1 MNELRRKAFAGARW
15 TSISNISVALLYL
28 LKLSILGRL
37 LTKEEF
43 GLASLAM
50 VVLGFVQGFVDM
62 GLSNA
67 IIHSQNIKKKHL
79 DTMYWLNFLAGG
91 FFFLILNLLASQAA
105 SFYEQPGLESLF
117 RGISFAFLIQPIG
130 LQFKVLNQKELNFFP
145 IAVAEIFGAFI
156 GVLGAYLMAK
166 ADMGAKALVYSFLLN
181 TTVVSLI
188 FLFIGLRNNKPSLYF
203 KPREVG
209 PFLKFGLF
217 QMGEKAINYFN
228 TQFDVLVIGKVLGTE
243 VVGVYNIAK
252 QLVMRPAAIINP
264 IITRVTFPAMAKIQN
279 DESRLKKAYLKTL
292 NYLSSINFLVYA
304 GIFVLA
310 PEVIQI
316 FFGKGWA
323 DAVGI
328 LRVLCIF
335 AAIRSTGNPVG
346 SLLLAR
352 GYASLGFYWN
362 LGLFFIIPAV
372 VYVGS
377 LWGIYGVCWS
387 LVALSTVLI
396 VPNWRVQVYPLC
408 NAGFN
413 EYHKQILVP
422 LITATLSGAVAF
434 YVLKWF
440 DGMLLRIFVASFV
453 GLIIGFI
460 LNWFVNRSF
469 VHTLM
474 ELTSLRRKH

>member
-1 MNELRRKAFAGARW
+1 MDIRKKSISGIRW
-15 TSISNISVALLYL
+15 TTITNVTVAILYL
-28 LKLSILGRL
+28 AKLSILGRFL
-37 LTKEEF
+37 SKEEF

-50 VVLGFVQGFVDM
+50 VILGFVQGFVDM

-67 IIHSQNIKKKHL
+67 IIHSQSVEKKHL
-79 DTMYWLNFLAGG
+79 DTMYWLNFIAGG
-91 FFFLILNLLASQAA
+91 IFFLVLNILAPFIA
-105 SFYEQPGLESLF
+105 SFYQHQELETLF
-117 RGISFAFLIQPIG
+117 RGISLAFLVQPMG
-130 LQFKVLNQKELNFFP
+130 LQFKVLLQKELEFYP
-145 IAVAEIFGAFI
+145 IAVAEIVGAFL
-156 GVLGAYLMAK
+156 GVVSAFFMAK
-166 ADMGAKALVYSFLLN
+166 AGMGAKALVYSFLLS
-181 TTVVSLI
+181 TTVASII
-188 FLFIGLRNNKPSLYF
+188 FLFMGLKTNKPSLYF
-203 KPREVG
+203 KLSEVG

-217 QMGEKAINYFN
+217 QMGEKSINYFN

-279 DESRLKKAYLKTL
+279 DELRLKKAYLKTL

-316 FFGKGWA
+316 FFGKGWT

-362 LGLFFIIPAV
+362 LGLFFIIPVV

-396 VPNWRVQVYPLC
+396 MPNWRVQVYPLC

-422 LITATLSGAVAF
+422 LITATISGAFAF

-440 DGMLLRIFVASFV
+440 DGMLLRIVVASFV
-453 GLIIGFI
+453 GVVMGFV
-460 LNWFVNRSF
+460 LNWFFNRSF
-469 VHTLM
+469 VQTLM
-474 ELTSLRRKH
+474 ELALFRKRN